1 MVPHGDRVDSA
12 ESRTVQ
18 GQHFADS
25 FCSEQDIV
33 RVLILYH
40 DVDDLPLRALSKPP
54 WDHSGQSA
62 KANDEGR
69 ERTFCEHSRKHTS
82 S

>member
-1 MVPHGDRVDSA
+1 MVPHGDRVYSA

-18 GQHFADS
+18 HQCLGNS
-25 FCSEQDIV
+25 FRRQKNVV
-33 RVLILYH
+33 RVLILNH
-40 DVDDLPLRALSKPP
+40 NVDDLPLRALSKPP